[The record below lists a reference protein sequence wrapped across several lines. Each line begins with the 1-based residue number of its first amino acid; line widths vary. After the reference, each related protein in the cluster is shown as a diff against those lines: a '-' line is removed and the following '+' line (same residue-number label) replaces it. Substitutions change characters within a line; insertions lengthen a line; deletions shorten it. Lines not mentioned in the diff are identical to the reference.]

1 MVTSAAHEGALTLA
15 VSPSGHPRII
25 AAEPAD
31 DSLTDARAVAIAAA
45 FERGA
50 GAGVLHLGAVEVGTP
65 LPPAFAFFRTLGHEL
80 VARLCAR
87 TDLETMR
94 DRARVDPPR
103 DWIAV
108 LAAGT
113 PPMRGAEYV
122 TVEALE
128 AVWHEAGEAF
138 AAEVAAWRGPV
149 VEWLHAKNDAWATVG
164 RVVFHLA
171 ENKRDP
177 ERPFAFLATY
187 TTRLSAKGAPQHRPL
202 GHAVEESRT
211 ARDRA
216 QMLALLLPVERAAEK
231 SALVRAMVDGGDV
244 YHPLAWS
251 AREAYA
257 FLKEVPV
264 LESAG
269 VAVRVPDW
277 WTPRT
282 PTRAQVK
289 ITVGGRPPAGL
300 SADAVL
306 DFTASLAIDGE
317 PLSDAERRAILG
329 ATDGLV
335 LIRGR
340 WIEADGARLGEVLGH
355 WQRVEQA
362 AKRDGIPFHEAL
374 RLVAGAS
381 LDRDAASALPDVARE
396 WSRVEAG
403 PWMKGVLEGLRAPEA
418 AADPGDDL
426 KAVLRPYQRDGVR
439 WLWWAHELGLGVCLA
454 DDMGLGKT
462 LQVLALLLLR
472 KRSRP
477 PKRSPPALLIVP
489 ASLVANWT
497 SEAERFAPSLRLRVV
512 HGRPARSGEESRQA
526 AKRPEEGTD
535 QRKIPL
541 LAASRLGGSPSDPS
555 AGESIDAI
563 DAVITTYGT
572 LMRAAW
578 LREREWGLVVLDE
591 AQAIK
596 NPGARQTRAAK
607 SVQARVRVALTGT
620 PVENR
625 LGDLWSLFDFLQ
637 PGLLGGAKEFG
648 GAARRM
654 AAREKDG
661 YRPLR
666 RLLGSYILRRLKTDR
681 RIIADLPDKT
691 EVTAFCAL
699 TRVQAVLYQRAVDDL
714 AKVLADREGIERRG
728 AILASL
734 LRLKQICNHPSQFL
748 SDGAWAP
755 DASGKLARLREI
767 AEAVAARQEKM
778 LVFTQF
784 REMSGPLASFL
795 ATVFGQPGLLLHGSI
810 PVAQRKGLVDAFQ
823 SESGPPFFVLSLK
836 AGGTGLN
843 LTAASHVVHYDRWWN
858 PAVENQATDRAFRI
872 GQKKNVVVHKFVC
885 RGTVEERIDALM
897 ATKRALAEAV
907 VDSDAEVRLTEL
919 KDDELM
925 RLVALDLGSALDDE
939 A

>member
-1 MVTSAAHEGALTLA
+1 M
-15 VSPSGHPRII
+15 
-25 AAEPAD
+25 
-31 DSLTDARAVAIAAA
+31 
-45 FERGA
+45 
-50 GAGVLHLGAVEVGTP
+50 
-65 LPPAFAFFRTLGHEL
+65 
-80 VARLCAR
+80 
-87 TDLETMR
+87 
-94 DRARVDPPR
+94 
-103 DWIAV
+103 
-108 LAAGT
+108 
-113 PPMRGAEYV
+113 
-122 TVEALE
+122 
-128 AVWHEAGEAF
+128 
-138 AAEVAAWRGPV
+138 
-149 VEWLHAKNDAWATVG
+149 
-164 RVVFHLA
+164 VFHLA
-171 ENKRDP
+171 ENKRDL

-187 TTRLSAKGAPQHRPL
+187 TTRLSARGAPQHRPL
-202 GHAVEESRT
+202 GHAVEESRA
-211 ARDRA
+211 ARDREKL
-216 QMLALLLPVERAAEK
+216 LALLLPVERAAEK
-231 SALVRAMVDGGDV
+231 SALVRALVDSGDV

-282 PTRAQVK
+282 PTRAQVT
-289 ITVGGRPPAGL
+289 ITVGGRPPSNL

-317 PLSDAERRAILG
+317 PLSDAERSAILS
-329 ATDGLV
+329 ATEGLV

-340 WIEADGARLGEVLGH
+340 WVEADGQRLGEVLGH
-355 WQRVEQA
+355 WQRVERA

-381 LDRDAASALPDVARE
+381 LDQDAASTLPEAARE

-403 PWMKGVLEGLRAPEA
+403 PWMKGVLDGLRAPGA
-418 AADPGDDL
+418 ASGEDTGDDL

-472 KRSRP
+472 KRSSR
-477 PKRSPPALLIVP
+477 RTPALLIVP

-497 SEAERFAPSLRLRVV
+497 SEAARFAPTLRIRVA
-512 HGRPARSGEESRQA
+512 HGA
-526 AKRPEEGTD
+526 
-535 QRKIPL
+535 
-541 LAASRLGGSPSDPS
+541 S
-555 AGESIDAI
+555 AGSGDPDAPEAGPLDPV

-572 LMRAAW
+572 LARVAW

-596 NPGARQTRAAK
+596 NPGASQTRAAK
-607 SVQARVRVALTGT
+607 AVRARARVALTGT

-637 PGLLGGAKEFG
+637 PGLLGGAREFG
-648 GAARRM
+648 AAAKRM
-654 AAREKDG
+654 AGREQDG

-666 RLLGSYILRRLKTDR
+666 RLLGPYILRRLKTDR

-691 EVTAFCAL
+691 EVTAFCPL

-714 AKVLADREGIERRG
+714 AHTLEDSDGIQRRG

-734 LRLKQICNHPSQFL
+734 MRLKQICNHPSQFL
-748 SDGAWAP
+748 ADGVWAP
-755 DASGKLARLREI
+755 DVSGKLARLREI
-767 AEAVAARQEKM
+767 AEAVLARQEKM

-784 REMSGPLASFL
+784 REMSGPLATFL

-823 SESGPPFFVLSLK
+823 AESGPPFFVLSLK

-885 RGTVEERIDALM
+885 RGTVEERIEALM
-897 ATKRALAEAV
+897 ASKRALAEAV
-907 VDSDAEVRLTEL
+907 VDSEGEVRLTEL
-919 KDDELM
+919 KDEELM
-925 RLVALDLGSALDDE
+925 RLVSLDLGSALGEE